1 MPLALSTMCILHKNI
16 VYNSFIIALYSIVDN
31 AVYYSHHKGSSPD
44 NRDSRRQAAER
55 KIHMKAT
62 TTTATRYVVR
72 YEGGESRYSN
82 AGIDYMLAE
91 VEGVELYAEAKPVDG
106 DEWGTYDE
114 LKAAILEQ
122 ATEHGIPAE
131 LLVFPS
137 DD

>member
-1 MPLALSTMCILHKNI
+1 
-16 VYNSFIIALYSIVDN
+16 
-31 AVYYSHHKGSSPD
+31 
-44 NRDSRRQAAER
+44 
-55 KIHMKAT
+55 MKAT
-62 TTTATRYVVR
+62 TTTTRTTRYVVR

-106 DEWGTYDE
+106 DEYGTYDE

-122 ATEHGIPAE
+122 AAAHGIPAE
-131 LLVFPS
+131 LLFFPY